1 MAENLQNTV
10 HNKIRKITVLS
21 DSSFYLRGFT
31 HSLAQFGR
39 LSGVHN
45 HSNGRPFVGINQT
58 PEFLT
63 QGFFIAW
70 LSNPIIDGA
79 SFGLLAGQQN
89 RFAPVKQRGG
99 YSMFLALEHGAEH
112 RLDIVQ

>member
-39 LSGVHN
+39 LSGVHI
-45 HSNGRPFVGINQT
+45 HFDLP
-58 PEFLT
+58 L
-63 QGFFIAW
+63 
-70 LSNPIIDGA
+70 
-79 SFGLLAGQQN
+79 
-89 RFAPVKQRGG
+89 
-99 YSMFLALEHGAEH
+99 
-112 RLDIVQ
+112 